1 MVVNM
6 TNAIEVVRRFYVA
19 YQEQDL
25 ETARRLLS
33 AGLTFT
39 SPQDDHIDKA
49 TYLER
54 CFPTADRF
62 VATDVREAV
71 EAEPGVVLWRYTYEL
86 QDGDRFSNVEAIT
99 VRDEQIVDIHV
110 YFGGA
115 EN

>member
-1 MVVNM
+1 MSS
-6 TNAIEVVRRFYVA
+6 AIDVVRRFYVA

-25 ETARRLLS
+25 DAARQLL
-33 AGLTFT
+33 ADELTFT
-39 SPQDDHIDKA
+39 SPQDDHIDKT

-71 EAEPGVVLWRYTYEL
+71 EAEPGVVLWRYKYEL
-86 QDGDRFSNVEAIT
+86 QDGGRFSNVEAIT
-99 VRDEQIVDIHV
+99 VRDEQIVDIQV

-115 EN
+115 ET

>member
-1 MVVNM
+1 MVDTMNS
-6 TNAIEVVRRFYVA
+6 AIDVVRRFYVA

-25 ETARRLLS
+25 DAARQLLS
-33 AGLTFT
+33 AELTFT
-39 SPQDDHIDKA
+39 SPQDDHIDKT

-54 CFPTADRF
+54 CFPTANRF
-62 VATDVREAV
+62 VATDVREAI

-86 QDGDRFSNVEAIT
+86 QDGSRFSNVEAIT
-99 VRDEQIVDIHV
+99 VHGDQIVDVHV